1 MEESVHDEKVERRA
15 SGNAKAKLAKLAF
28 IANDGPQ
35 HQKHPCLIEA
45 ISSSRLIPNT
55 FQACHFDKAKP
66 QGRDFNDSAHI
77 SMISMISY

>member
-1 MEESVHDEKVERRA
+1 MSHHPRREVTTWRKVCVIEKVERRA

-28 IANDGPQ
+28 MANDGPQ

-55 FQACHFDKAKP
+55 FQACHFDKAKTP
-66 QGRDFNDSAHI
+66 GKGLQ
-77 SMISMISY
+77 